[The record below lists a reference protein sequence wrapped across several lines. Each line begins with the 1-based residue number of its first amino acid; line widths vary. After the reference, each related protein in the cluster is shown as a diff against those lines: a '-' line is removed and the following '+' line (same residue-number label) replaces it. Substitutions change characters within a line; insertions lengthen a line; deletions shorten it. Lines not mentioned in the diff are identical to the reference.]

1 MHSNKLLCFQGER
14 MQFLTNMFQDL
25 RISKNSVEGSQ
36 TKIRSYQNEAHVDTL
51 SEKIDQL
58 YIMNLAA
65 LELLNELGISQKQIM
80 EKIEE
85 IDLRDGKADG
95 KLAQPTE
102 CSDCGHRISK
112 RRTNCFYCGAKI
124 NNLGFNAT

>member
-1 MHSNKLLCFQGER
+1 MKVVKQKFV
-14 MQFLTNMFQDL
+14 
-25 RISKNSVEGSQ
+25 RIK
-36 TKIRSYQNEAHVDTL
+36 NEAHVDTL

-95 KLAQPTE
+95 KLAQPT
-102 CSDCGHRISK
+102 
-112 RRTNCFYCGAKI
+112 
-124 NNLGFNAT
+124 

>member
-1 MHSNKLLCFQGER
+1 

-25 RISKNSVEGSQ
+25 RIARSEVEGSQ
-36 TKIRSYQNEAHVDTL
+36 TTIRSYQNEGHVDTL

-65 LELLNELGISQKQIM
+65 LELLNDVGVSQKQIM
-80 EKIEE
+80 DKIEE

-95 KLAQPTE
+95 KAAQPTE
-102 CSDCGHRISK
+102 CSDCGHRVSK

-124 NNLGFNAT
+124 NNLGFKAL